1 MTLPPRFT
9 PHLSLFHAKV
19 CFVAGVGFF
28 TDALEVL
35 YIYHA
40 DKYCAKNVLDQTA
53 TIFSL
58 LTLPR
63 TCWGMFMVKVSTS
76 KYHCLFD
83 I

>member
-1 MTLPPRFT
+1 MLKFALLLELASSPMRQE
-9 PHLSLFHAKV
+9 
-19 CFVAGVGFF
+19 FF
-28 TDALEVL
+28 

-58 LTLPR
+58 STLPR

-76 KYHCLFD
+76 KYRCFFD
-83 I
+83 G